1 MHKVFLILLNLFIFF
16 FLIGIFDE
24 AFSIRGDNTVASNLL
39 VGLGFAVLMSL
50 SSNVLKF
57 FKIQINFASLFLVSF
72 VVAFLFF
79 FAAIYLL
86 QIIYVNSA
94 TIDFGLP
101 FLLPIQLSDKTM
113 ALVFLSLSSSFL
125 SVLMEDLSERR

>member
-79 FAAIYLL
+79 FVAIYLL